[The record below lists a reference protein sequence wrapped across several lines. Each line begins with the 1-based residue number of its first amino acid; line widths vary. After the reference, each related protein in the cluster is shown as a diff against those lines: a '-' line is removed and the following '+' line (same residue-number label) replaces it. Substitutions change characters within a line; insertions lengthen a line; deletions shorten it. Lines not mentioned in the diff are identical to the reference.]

1 MWSRSKKRCWY
12 VFKIDSASVLVV
24 LDLVDSQFSV
34 GFKDFVGFLILDE
47 TGILLDKLENL
58 LNDFKIFF
66 EYVIKHPLI
75 YAPTSEEPCVFE
87 VDEMA
92 AGFSLGKIEDMLQV
106 RNAQFFV
113 EHQ

>member
-1 MWSRSKKRCWY
+1 
-12 VFKIDSASVLVV
+12 LVI

-66 EYVIKHPLI
+66 EDVIKHPLI
-75 YAPTSEEPCVFE
+75 YSSASEKPGIFE
-87 VDEMA
+87 VNQMP
-92 AGFSLGKIEDMLQV
+92 AGFGLGEIKNE
-106 RNAQFFV
+106 F
-113 EHQ
+113 